1 MERSIQNEPVIA
13 VLSGG
18 IGEERE
24 VSLATGRAVAAAL
37 ERTHSV
43 ELLELNEAMAPDD
56 LDGGRMVVFP
66 AIHGTFGED
75 GELQALLE
83 NRGIEYAGS
92 GVIASRLCMDK
103 QRTKAI
109 VEGAGVPVPPSVV
122 FEDWSFVDIENVI
135 DRFGP
140 DLVVKPLDQG
150 SSVSVSLIDGADELH
165 KAIKVL
171 PLGNWMIEKRV
182 FGRELTVGVLQKQS
196 LGVVE
201 IIPKGGVYDYDA
213 KYVPGS
219 AEYRYPAIIP
229 NEMEREV
236 RLAAEKAF
244 AVCGCRDFARVDFI
258 ATLDGP
264 WYFLEVNTIPGMTE
278 TSLLPK
284 SASCAGYDFD
294 RLVNELVA
302 PTIKR
307 FQSKDVAPER
317 N

>member
-1 MERSIQNEPVIA
+1 MERNIQNEPVIA

-18 IGEERE
+18 VGEERE
-24 VSLATGRAVAAAL
+24 VSLATGRAVAATL
-37 ERTHSV
+37 ERTHRV
-43 ELLELNEAMAPDD
+43 ELLEINEATAPEN
-56 LDGGRMVVFP
+56 LDGGSMVVFP

-75 GELQALLE
+75 GELQSLLDD
-83 NRGIEYAGS
+83 RGIEYAGS
-92 GVIASRLCMDK
+92 GVLSSRLCMDK
-103 QRTKAI
+103 QRTKSI
-109 VEGAGVPVPPSVV
+109 VESAGVSVPPSVV
-122 FEDWSFVDIENVI
+122 FEDWGFVDVENVI

-150 SSVSVSLIDGADELH
+150 SSVSLSLIEGADELRD
-165 KAIKVL
+165 AIKVL
-171 PLGNWMIEKRV
+171 PRGNWMIEQRV
-182 FGRELTVGVLQKQS
+182 FGRELTVGVLHGQS

-213 KYVPGS
+213 KYLPGS
-219 AEYRYPAIIP
+219 SEYRYPAIIP
-229 NEMEREV
+229 NEMEIEV
-236 RLAAEKAF
+236 RRAAEKAF
-244 AVCGCRDFARVDFI
+244 AVCGCRDFARIDFI
-258 ATLDGP
+258 ATQDGP
-264 WYFLEVNTIPGMTE
+264 WHFLEVNTIPGLTE

-307 FQSKDVAPER
+307 FQTKDFVPER

>member
-1 MERSIQNEPVIA
+1 MIA

-43 ELLELNEAMAPDD
+43 HLVELNEATAPKD
-56 LDGGRMVVFP
+56 LDARRMVVFP

-75 GELQALLE
+75 GELQSLLDA
-83 NRGIEYAGS
+83 RGIEYAGS
-92 GVIASRLCMDK
+92 GALASRLCMDK

-109 VEGAGVPVPPSVV
+109 VESAGVPVPSGLV
-122 FEDWSFVDIENVI
+122 FEQSRFVDVDKVIE
-135 DRFGP
+135 RFGP

-150 SSVSVSLIDGADELH
+150 SSVSLSLVEGEDELRAAL
-165 KAIKVL
+165 KPL
-171 PLGNWMIEKRV
+171 PRGNWMIEKRV
-182 FGRELTVGVLQKQS
+182 FGREVTVGVLNGQA

-201 IIPKGGVYDYDA
+201 VILKGGIYDYKH

-219 AEYRYPAIIP
+219 TEYRYPAVLP
-229 NEMEREV
+229 SEV
-236 RLAAEKAF
+236 ETGLRRAAEKAF
-244 AVCGCRDFARVDFI
+244 AVCGCRDFARMDFI
-258 ATLDGP
+258 ATRDGP
-264 WYFLEVNTIPGMTE
+264 WYLLEVNTIPGLTA

-294 RLVNELVA
+294 CLVNELVA
-302 PTIKR
+302 PSIER
-307 FQSKDVAPER
+307 FQNRGTLEK